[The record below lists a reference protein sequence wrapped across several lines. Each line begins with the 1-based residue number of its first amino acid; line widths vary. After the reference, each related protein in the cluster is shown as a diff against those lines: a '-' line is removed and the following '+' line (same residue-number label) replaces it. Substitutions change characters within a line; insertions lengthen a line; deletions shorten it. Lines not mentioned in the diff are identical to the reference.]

1 MYVHSLTS
9 ISLYMEHSAVAH
21 AHSADLFSSM
31 SKAFLIPIPLSPH
44 NYYSKCSQPLIVLCH
59 TGTVRTARAY
69 FRVQRKKGKE
79 RGIGCAIVCYN
90 M

>member
-1 MYVHSLTS
+1 
-9 ISLYMEHSAVAH
+9 MEHIAVAH

-31 SKAFLIPIPLSPH
+31 LKTFLIPIPYLL
-44 NYYSKCSQPLIVLCH
+44 NYYSKCSQPLIVLSH
-59 TGTVRTARAY
+59 TGTVRTAKAY

-79 RGIGCAIVCYN
+79 RGMGCAIVCYN